1 MKPRPAWAR
10 AFLTMLLLVPGFPA
24 ATAETAQDRY
34 PPGRYEVDLR
44 RTIVHFQVKS
54 LFGSYQGDFAE
65 PTGTVIIDPARPGHA
80 NIDVSFPV
88 SRLTTGDAS
97 TDQMLKGSSFFDM
110 ERYPTIR
117 FAADDAPISGGET
130 LKVEGKL
137 TMHGQTRS
145 ISVTARFA
153 GVTAEQASDQPSLR
167 FTGEAS
173 VKRSLFGMGFGRPFV
188 ANRVD
193 LTVDATFR
201 RASSTTIEPAANLR
215 SPRTKARSG

>member
-1 MKPRPAWAR
+1 MAGIPAR
-10 AFLTMLLLVPGFPA
+10 ARVLLMALSLVPAMPVA
-24 ATAETAQDRY
+24 VAQSAPDRLA
-34 PPGRYEVDLR
+34 PGRYDVDFH

-54 LFGSYQGDFAE
+54 LFGAYQGDFIE

-80 NIDVSFPV
+80 AIDVSFPV

-117 FAADDAPISGGET
+117 FTASDAPIGSIDR
-130 LKVEGKL
+130 LRVEGQL
-137 TMHGQTRS
+137 TMHGQTRP
-145 ISVTARFA
+145 ITVTARFA
-153 GVTAEQASDQPSLR
+153 GVDMPSPATEPGANEPGLR

-173 VKRSLFGMGFGRPFV
+173 VKRSQFGMGFGRPFV

-193 LTVDATFR
+193 LTIDATFR
-201 RASSTTIEPAANLR
+201 RSAAPVPQERLD
-215 SPRTKARSG
+215 AAG